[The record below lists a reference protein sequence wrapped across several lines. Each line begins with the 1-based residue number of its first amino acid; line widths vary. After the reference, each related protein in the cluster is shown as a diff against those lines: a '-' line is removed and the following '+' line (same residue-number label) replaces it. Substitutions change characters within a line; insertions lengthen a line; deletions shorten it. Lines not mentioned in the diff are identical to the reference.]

1 MKNKNVIF
9 LELLESFF
17 SNYLPDAIGASK
29 NTIVSYKYAFRLL
42 LEYMNLKENISADE
56 ITFDVLDY
64 NRIYGFLEWI
74 ENERGCSPSTKN
86 QRLSAL
92 LSFSEYAQNRN
103 FEAATVFRS
112 SLLKIPQ
119 KKTHHAI
126 RSIFTID
133 EISKLLGLPDEKTE
147 TGLRDKVILSFMYAS
162 GTRAQEVCDLKVRN
176 IIFSGLRTTVT
187 ITGKG
192 GKTRRISIP
201 SECSKMVYKYIHHRD
216 IADKP
221 ECHVFSSQT
230 HEYMTISCIEAI
242 FKKYVMKAKKLYP
255 DCFMEKSYP
264 PHSMRHST
272 ASHMLEAGVPLMVI
286 KNFLGHAS
294 LQSTQIYAELS
305 QGTVDRHLKEWND
318 KWFHNGHVPDTKTGK
333 IPYFLNTK

>member
-1 MKNKNVIF
+1 MKNKNLIF
-9 LELLESFF
+9 LELLEAFF
-17 SNYLPDAIGASK
+17 SNYLPDAVGAS
-29 NTIVSYKYAFRLL
+29 NHTIVSYKYAFRLL
-42 LEYMNLKENISADE
+42 LEYMNLKENITSDE
-56 ITFDVLDY
+56 ITKDMLDY

-119 KKTHHAI
+119 KKAHHAV
-126 RSIFTID
+126 RAVFTVD
-133 EISKLLGLPDEKTE
+133 EISKLLKLPDERTG

-162 GTRAQEVCDLKVRN
+162 GARAQEVCDLKIKN
-176 IIFSGLRTTVT
+176 INFSDLRTTVV

-201 SECSKMVYKYIHHRD
+201 SECSKMIYKYIRHRN
-216 IADKP
+216 IADSP
-221 ECHVFSSQT
+221 ERHVFSSQT
-230 HEYMTISCIEAI
+230 HEHMTISCLEAI
-242 FKKYVMKAKKLYP
+242 FKKYVRKAKNLYP
-255 DCFMEKSYP
+255 DCFLEKSYP

-286 KNFLGHAS
+286 KNFLGHVS

-305 QGTVDRHLKEWND
+305 QGTVDKHLKEWND
-318 KWFHNGHVPDTKTGK
+318 KWFHNSDVPDKKAGA
-333 IPYFLNTK
+333 IPDFLNTK

>member
-1 MKNKNVIF
+1 MKNKNMIF
-9 LELLESFF
+9 LKLLEAFF

-29 NTIVSYKYAFRLL
+29 NTIISYKYAFRLL

-56 ITFDVLDY
+56 ITFDMLDY

-119 KKTHHAI
+119 KKAHHAI
-126 RSIFTID
+126 RSIFTVD
-133 EISKLLGLPDEKTE
+133 EISKLLKLPNEKTE

-162 GTRAQEVCDLKVRN
+162 GTRAQEVCDLKARN
-176 IIFSGLRTTVT
+176 INFSGLRTTVT

-255 DCFMEKSYP
+255 DCFLEKSYP

-305 QGTVDRHLKEWND
+305 QGTVDKHLKEWND
-318 KWFHNGHVPDTKTGK
+318 KWFHNGHVPDTKIGT
-333 IPYFLNTK
+333 IPDFLNTK